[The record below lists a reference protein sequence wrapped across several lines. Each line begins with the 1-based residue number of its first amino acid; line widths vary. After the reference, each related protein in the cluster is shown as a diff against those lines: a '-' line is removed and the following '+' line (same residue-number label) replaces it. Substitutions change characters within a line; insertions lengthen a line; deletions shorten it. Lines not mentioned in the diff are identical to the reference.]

1 MTRNTTELRDCLR
14 AAFKRSLKDN
24 TGYQY
29 RYTGVTRPL
38 KGTAFLLSNK
48 GGCRG
53 IVMPRSL
60 IFMSTHKAT
69 AARCLRSTAVRV
81 TTLRRLALSV
91 LFIIHHSINATTSYQ
106 TTCTVSER
114 TFNKRQHA
122 NARYRVESFTH
133 HASRI
138 TTLTRGQ
145 NILYDDNGITQP
157 VHYFPKTRHWWNEN
171 WIALPKR
178 RWNICLLKVWMIQEA
193 LYLK

>member
-14 AAFKRSLKDN
+14 AAFKRSLKDD

-29 RYTGVTRPL
+29 RYAGVTRPL

-91 LFIIHHSINATTSYQ
+91 LFTSATALPRLTATRPLVQPPREPSIKGTTRQCKIQSRVLHS
-106 TTCTVSER
+106 
-114 TFNKRQHA
+114 
-122 NARYRVESFTH
+122 
-133 HASRI
+133 SRI
-138 TTLTRGQ
+138 TTGSTFQ
-145 NILYDDNGITQP
+145 S
-157 VHYFPKTRHWWNEN
+157 
-171 WIALPKR
+171 ALHPFNR
-178 RWNICLLKVWMIQEA
+178 PSFGFM
-193 LYLK
+193 